1 MKQNIQVHTGN
12 RIAVVFDGKA
22 IGAISSVRG
31 NFDLS
36 PEPVT
41 GVGDIN
47 VIEHAPTVARHSLS
61 ISQMVLKKENMI
73 NAGISVENG
82 DAALRGL
89 VFDIEVYDKD
99 SGKQLRKWMGV
110 SYASGDI
117 DISANRITVASGQF
131 NALDA
136 TGVF

>member
-36 PEPVT
+36 PEPVL
-41 GVGDIN
+41 GIGDIN

-99 SGKQLRKWMGV
+99 SGKQLRKWTGV

-136 TGVF
+136 TGLF

>member
-12 RIAVVFDGKA
+12 RIAVIFDGKA

-61 ISQMVLKKENMI
+61 ISQMVLKKENML

-99 SGKQLRKWMGV
+99 SGKQLRKWTGV

-136 TGVF
+136 TGAF

>member
-12 RIAVVFDGKA
+12 RIAVIFDGKA
-22 IGAISSVRG
+22 IGAVTSVRG

-41 GVGDIN
+41 GIGDIN
-47 VIEHAPTVARHSLS
+47 VIEHAPTLARHSIS
-61 ISQMVLKKENMI
+61 VSQMVLKKENMM
-73 NAGISVENG
+73 NAGISTENG

-99 SGKQLRKWMGV
+99 NGKLLRKWTGV

-117 DISANRITVASGQF
+117 DVSANRITVTSGQF

-136 TGVF
+136 VSLF

>member
-36 PEPVT
+36 PEPVL

-61 ISQMVLKKENMI
+61 ISQMVLKKENML

-99 SGKQLRKWMGV
+99 SGKQLRKWTGV

-136 TGVF
+136 TGAF

>member
-99 SGKQLRKWMGV
+99 SGKQLRKWTGV